1 MPEGLDATD
10 LKLLSL
16 MQEDAGLSVSDL
28 AEKVGMSQSPCWRRV
43 QRLKDEGYIT
53 RQVTLLNR
61 KRLGLNTQIFARI
74 KLSAHGR
81 ANLTEFS
88 KAVSAFPEV
97 MECYVLMGGDD
108 FLLRI
113 VTRDVEAYERFF
125 YDRLSQLPGVQEIN
139 SAITLSDVKT
149 TTTLPLK
156 QLDVEKARRRP
167 HGKADSGG

>member
-1 MPEGLDATD
+1 MHEGLDATD
-10 LKLLSL
+10 LKLLGL
-16 MQEDAGLSVSDL
+16 MQEDAALSVADL

-53 RQVTLLNR
+53 RQVTLLDRR
-61 KRLGLNTQIFARI
+61 KLGLNTQVFARI

-81 ANLTEFS
+81 ANLTDFS
-88 KAVSAFPEV
+88 KAVAAFSEV

-113 VTRDVEAYERFF
+113 VTKDVEAYERFF

-139 SAITLSDVKT
+139 SAIALSDVKAT
-149 TTTLPLK
+149 TALPLEP
-156 QLDVEKARRRP
+156 LAVEKPRRKGA
-167 HGKADSGG
+167 GKNEHRE